1 MLTKNCLAE
10 ALENISGKKFPE
22 GVCDRCTTTC
32 ELLNEF
38 NNLYK
43 CAVTFSGVIGSTN
56 VTDKMTVTVKDGN
69 GNVIEAME
77 NNKYLLKE
85 GSYTY
90 SATVEGGQ
98 NKNDVA
104 LSITSSDE
112 QKGTKS
118 VAIAFTAA

>member
-22 GVCDRCTTTC
+22 GVCDRCATTC

-69 GNVIEAME
+69 GNVIEATD
-77 NNKYLLKE
+77 NKYLLKK

-90 SATVEGGQ
+90 TATVQGGQ
-98 NKNDVA
+98 DKTDIA
-104 LSITSSDE
+104 LSITNSDE
-112 QKGTKS
+112 QNGTKN
-118 VAIAFTAA
+118 VAITFTAA

>member
-69 GNVIEAME
+69 GNVIEATD
-77 NNKYLLKE
+77 NKYLLKK

-90 SATVEGGQ
+90 TATVEGGQ
-98 NKNDVA
+98 DKTDIA
-104 LSITSSDE
+104 LSITNSDE
-112 QKGTKS
+112 QNGTKN
-118 VAIAFTAA
+118 VAITFTAA

>member
-10 ALENISGKKFPE
+10 ALENISGKTFPE

-56 VTDKMTVTVKDGN
+56 VTDKMTVTVNDSD
-69 GNVIEAME
+69 GNVIEATE
-77 NNKYLLKE
+77 PNKYSLKQ

-90 SATVEGGQ
+90 SATVEGAED
-98 NKNDVA
+98 KTDVA
-104 LSITSSDE
+104 LSITNSDE

-118 VAIAFTAA
+118 VVIAFTAA

>member
-22 GVCDRCTTTC
+22 GICDRCTTTC

-69 GNVIEAME
+69 GNVIEATD
-77 NNKYLLKE
+77 NKYLLKK

-90 SATVEGGQ
+90 TATVEGGQ
-98 NKNDVA
+98 DKTDVA
-104 LSITSSDE
+104 LSITNSDE
-112 QKGTKS
+112 QNGTKN
-118 VAIAFTAA
+118 VAITFTAA

>member
-22 GVCDRCTTTC
+22 GICDRCTTTC

-43 CAVTFSGVIGSTN
+43 CAVTFSGVISSTT
-56 VTDKMTVTVKDGN
+56 VTDKMAVTVKDGN
-69 GNVIEAME
+69 GNVIEATD
-77 NNKYLLKE
+77 NKYLLKQ

-98 NKNDVA
+98 DKTDVA
-104 LSITSSDE
+104 LSITNSDV

-118 VAIAFTAA
+118 VAITFTAA

>member
-1 MLTKNCLAE
+1 MLAKNCLAE

-22 GVCDRCTTTC
+22 GICDRCTTTC

-56 VTDKMTVTVKDGN
+56 VTDKMTVIVKDSD
-69 GNVIEAME
+69 GNVIEATE
-77 NNKYLLKE
+77 SNKYLLKG

-90 SATVEGGQ
+90 SATADGAQE
-98 NKNDVA
+98 KTDVA
-104 LSITSSDE
+104 LSITNSDE
-112 QKGTKS
+112 QKGTKN
-118 VAIAFTAA
+118 VVITFTAA

>member
-69 GNVIEAME
+69 GNVIEATD
-77 NNKYLLKE
+77 NKYLLKK

-90 SATVEGGQ
+90 TATVEGGQ
-98 NKNDVA
+98 DKTDVA
-104 LSITSSDE
+104 LSITNSDE
-112 QKGTKS
+112 QNGTKN
-118 VAIAFTAA
+118 VAITFTAA

>member
-10 ALENISGKKFPE
+10 ALENISGKKFSK

-43 CAVTFSGVIGSTN
+43 CAVTFSGVIDSAN
-56 VTDKMTVTVKDGN
+56 VTDKMVVTVKDGN
-69 GNVIEAME
+69 GNVIEATD
-77 NNKYLLKE
+77 NKYLLKQ

-90 SATVEGGQ
+90 SATVDGGQ
-98 NKNDVA
+98 DKTNIA
-104 LSITSSDE
+104 LSITNSDV

-118 VAIAFTAA
+118 IVITYTAS

>member
-1 MLTKNCLAE
+1 MLAKNCLAE

-22 GVCDRCTTTC
+22 GICDRCTTTC

-69 GNVIEAME
+69 GNVIEATD
-77 NNKYLLKE
+77 NKYLLKK

-90 SATVEGGQ
+90 TATVEGGQ
-98 NKNDVA
+98 DKTDVA
-104 LSITSSDE
+104 LSITNSDE
-112 QKGTKS
+112 QKGTKN
-118 VAIAFTAA
+118 VVITFTAA

>member
-56 VTDKMTVTVKDGN
+56 VTDKMTVTVKDSD
-69 GNVIEAME
+69 GNVVEATD
-77 NNKYLLKE
+77 NKYLLKK

-90 SATVEGGQ
+90 TATVEGGQ
-98 NKNDVA
+98 DKTDVA
-104 LSITSSDE
+104 LSITNSDE

-118 VAIAFTAA
+118 VVITFTAA

>member
-22 GVCDRCTTTC
+22 GICDRCTTTC

-69 GNVIEAME
+69 GNVIEATD
-77 NNKYLLKE
+77 NKYLLKK

-90 SATVEGGQ
+90 TATVEGGQ
-98 NKNDVA
+98 DKTDVA
-104 LSITSSDE
+104 LSITKSDE
-112 QKGTKS
+112 QNGTKN
-118 VAIAFTAA
+118 VAITFTAA

>member
-69 GNVIEAME
+69 GNVIEATD
-77 NNKYLLKE
+77 NKYLLKK

-90 SATVEGGQ
+90 TATVEGGQ
-98 NKNDVA
+98 DKTDVA
-104 LSITSSDE
+104 LSITKSDE
-112 QKGTKS
+112 QNGTKN
-118 VAIAFTAA
+118 VAITFTAA